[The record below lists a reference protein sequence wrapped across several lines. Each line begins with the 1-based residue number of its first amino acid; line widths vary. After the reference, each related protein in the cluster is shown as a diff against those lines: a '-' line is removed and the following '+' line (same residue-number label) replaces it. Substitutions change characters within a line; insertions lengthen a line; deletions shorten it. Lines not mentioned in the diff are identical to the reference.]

1 MHTRLLS
8 YLCYPIDS
16 SPLCLSIG
24 SKIENDRVETGDLVS
39 EVGRTYPIING
50 VPRILVDEA
59 LRASVQSFGDEWNY
73 FNYDRFKAN
82 WLKHIANGAFG
93 SPSYFKDKV
102 IVDCAAGSGM
112 HTKWMSE
119 YGAKHVIALELS
131 NSVDGIMRE
140 NLRGL
145 DNIDVIQCSI
155 DAPPIRT
162 GSINGLVICNAA
174 IQHTPSVERTA
185 DALWRLVGPSGELSF
200 SCYLKYP
207 NDLIWMARW
216 LLVYRPLRAILSRCS
231 FTTIM
236 AYAKT
241 MARLRMVPVLGPFLE
256 KANFMVRGEV
266 PPGDRYEERL
276 YETAVLNTFDWF
288 GSHQYQHQ
296 LSAQEIADICGK
308 LTPRPKIIVNLEAY
322 YRRPLPLGLPI
333 RLIGHA

>member
-8 YLCYPIDS
+8 YLCDPIDG
-16 SPLCLSIG
+16 SPLRLSQG
-24 SKIENDRVETGDLVS
+24 TKIENGRVETGDLVS
-39 EVGRTYPIING
+39 DVGRTYPIING

-59 LRASVQSFGDEWNY
+59 LKASVQSFGDEWNY

-102 IVDCAAGSGM
+102 IIDCAAGSGM
-112 HTKWMSE
+112 HAKWMSE

-145 DNIDVIQCSI
+145 DNVDVIQCSI

-174 IQHTPSVERTA
+174 IQHTPSVARTA
-185 DALWRLVGPSGELSF
+185 DALWRLIGPSGELSF

-207 NDLIWMARW
+207 NDAIWMARW

-231 FTTIM
+231 FSTIL

-266 PPGDRYEERL
+266 PPGERYKERL
-276 YETAVLNTFDWF
+276 YESAVLNTFDWF
-288 GSHQYQHQ
+288 GSHKYQHQ
-296 LSAQEIADICGK
+296 LSAQEIADICEK
-308 LTPRPKIIVNLEAY
+308 LTPRPKTIVNLEAY
-322 YRRPLPLGLPI
+322 YRRPLPPGLPI